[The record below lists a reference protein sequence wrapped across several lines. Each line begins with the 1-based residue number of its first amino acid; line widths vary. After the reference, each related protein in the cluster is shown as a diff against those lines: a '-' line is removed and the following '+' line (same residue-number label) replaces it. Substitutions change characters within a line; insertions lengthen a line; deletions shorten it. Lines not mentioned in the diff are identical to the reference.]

1 MAIRRKKASGPPDF
15 VVITM
20 LMLIAFAIC
29 FIAYKSFV
37 GDPEPIEEETAEWV
51 MDAEATQRA

>member
-1 MAIRRKKASGPPDF
+1 MAIRRKKPNGPPDV

-29 FIAYKSFV
+29 FIVYKTFEE
-37 GDPEPIEEETAEWV
+37 DTAPAEEEISEWV
-51 MDAEATQRA
+51 IDTEAAWKA

>member
-1 MAIRRKKASGPPDF
+1 MSIRRKKSTGPPDF

-29 FIAYKSFV
+29 FIVYKNFEEDTAPV
-37 GDPEPIEEETAEWV
+37 EEEISEWV
-51 MDAEATQRA
+51 IDTEVNTRA